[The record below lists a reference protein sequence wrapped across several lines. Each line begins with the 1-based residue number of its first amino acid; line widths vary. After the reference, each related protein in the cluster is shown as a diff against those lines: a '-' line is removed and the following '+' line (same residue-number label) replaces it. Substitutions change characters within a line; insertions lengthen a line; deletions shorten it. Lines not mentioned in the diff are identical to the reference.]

1 METVAEVSL
10 EPSPEAL
17 LFLWIVDPPLL
28 DLDEQARNEKVLQGR
43 ERESH
48 TQRQAREQRERERER
63 QRDGERAGFGRLVK
77 FGIGLWYEMRPR
89 ILELWGMMPFPSH
102 YKKRPSAGH
111 A

>member
-1 METVAEVSL
+1 MNKLGMRKCS
-10 EPSPEAL
+10 
-17 LFLWIVDPPLL
+17 
-28 DLDEQARNEKVLQGR
+28 RGGR
-43 ERESH
+43 ERVTH
-48 TQRQAREQRERERER
+48 RGRLGNREREGER